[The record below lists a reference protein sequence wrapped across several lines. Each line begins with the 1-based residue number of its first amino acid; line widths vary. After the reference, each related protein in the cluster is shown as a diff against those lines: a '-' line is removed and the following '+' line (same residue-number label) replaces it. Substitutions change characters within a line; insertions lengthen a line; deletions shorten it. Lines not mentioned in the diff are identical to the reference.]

1 MRGESRTERSRRLR
15 RDSTDAEMKLWLAI
29 KDRRVEGLKFRRQ
42 HAFGNFVLDF
52 YCPEAKLV
60 VEVDGGQHAELTA
73 ERDAWR
79 TEQLEKQGLMVLRF
93 WNNEVMQNLE
103 GVAAR
108 IIAVA
113 TERRAPKPSPQT

>member
-1 MRGESRTERSRRLR
+1 M
-15 RDSTDAEMKLWLAI
+15 
-29 KDRRVEGLKFRRQ
+29 
-42 HAFGNFVLDF
+42 LDF
-52 YCPEAKLV
+52 YCAEAKLV
-60 VEVDGGQHAELTA
+60 VEVDGGQHAEMTA
-73 ERDAWR
+73 ERDTWR